1 MRVLVAQSGG
11 PTAVINASLYGVIKG
26 AKSLKF
32 EIYGGLYGIEGI
44 LQSKII
50 PLEMDDEMLE
60 KLVKTPGTY
69 LGSCRYNLPDP
80 PNEAYDRLFEI
91 FKSNKIDA
99 FLYIGG
105 NDSMQ
110 TVWKIHK
117 EIERRKSHVKVGGI
131 PKTVDNDLFGTD
143 HCPGFPSAAKFL
155 NVVASE
161 FVIDSNVYSKPSICV
176 IETMGRDS
184 GWLAASLKLS
194 EKIVKGLRV
203 ITYIPERPVSE
214 RAILDEVYALRD
226 NPLLVSVSEGIKDK
240 DGNYFYTTGS
250 KDAFGNVKLGGSG
263 ERVAEIIEKIGKVK
277 FINPSFLQ
285 RSASHITSSIDV
297 KEAMMVGFDGV
308 MALQSHNGFFVSIER
323 INNDTYK
330 SQDKIISIEE
340 VIGKIKTIPIDFND
354 EMVRSYV
361 EPLIDELPRYAW
373 R

>member
-11 PTAVINASLYGVIKG
+11 PTAVINASLSGVIRE
-26 AKSLKF
+26 AKSLKW

-44 LQSKII
+44 LQSKIT
-50 PLEMDDEMLE
+50 PLEMDDKKLE
-60 KLVKTPGTY
+60 RLEKTPGAY

-80 PNEAYDRLFEI
+80 PHEVYDKLFEI

-110 TVWKIHK
+110 TVWKIYK

-131 PKTVDNDLFGTD
+131 PKTIDNDLVGTD

-184 GWLAASLKLS
+184 GWLAASLKMA
-194 EKIVKGLRV
+194 EEIVKGLKV

-214 RAILDEVYALRD
+214 EAILDEVYALKD

-240 DGNYFYTTGS
+240 DGQYFYTVGS
-250 KDAFGNVKLGGSG
+250 RDVFGNVKLGGSG
-263 ERVAEIIEKIGKVK
+263 ERVAGIIEKIGKVK
-277 FINPSFLQ
+277 FVNPSFLQ
-285 RSASHITSSIDV
+285 RAASHIVSSIDV
-297 KEAMMVGFDGV
+297 KEAIMVGFDGV
-308 MALQSHNGFFVSIER
+308 RALQFHNGFFASIER
-323 INNDTYK
+323 INNDRYE
-330 SQDKIISIEE
+330 SQTKIIPIEE
-340 VIGKIKTIPIDFND
+340 VVGKIRTMPLDFND
-354 EMVRSYV
+354 EMIKSYV
-361 EPLIDELPRYAW
+361 GPLIDELPAYAW